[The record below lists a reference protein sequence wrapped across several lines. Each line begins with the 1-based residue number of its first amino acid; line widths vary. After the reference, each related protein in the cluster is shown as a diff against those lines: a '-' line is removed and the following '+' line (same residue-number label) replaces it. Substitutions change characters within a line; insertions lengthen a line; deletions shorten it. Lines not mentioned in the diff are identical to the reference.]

1 MNTITFWI
9 EAGRKVALP
18 QSILPAI
25 TAVCM
30 ASAVESFSL
39 ILGVLGVV
47 GVGLAHLGMNLFD
60 DYFDFRKKGAVGIRH
75 ELAGAGFR
83 ARLGKCTPILEGATN
98 ARGYLMAACTFC
110 GLAIL
115 LGLIIMYYR
124 GSGIWWF
131 IGIGGFL
138 GVFYAGYPFRLG
150 YHGMGEIVIGLMFGP
165 LLMSGVY
172 YAACGETSPS
182 VWIFSTAVGLLVANI
197 VYTHAIMDY
206 EPDKQIGKKTLAVLL
221 GNTKAMLTASALF
234 IFIPYC
240 LMGWAI
246 ATGVFPLTYLAV
258 FLTVPMAIAL
268 FSRLILF
275 TRNVKDE
282 DLTPHFWMGP
292 MENWKNIQAAG
303 IDWFMFRWLM
313 SRNLL
318 VLFCLIVCV
327 LSFF

>member
-1 MNTITFWI
+1 MNTITFWFQ
-9 EAGRKVALP
+9 AARKVALP

-30 ASAVESFSL
+30 ASAVNSFSL
-39 ILGVLGVV
+39 ALGVLGIV
-47 GVGLAHLGMNLFD
+47 GVALAHLGMNLFD

-75 ELAGAGFR
+75 DLAGAGFR
-83 ARLGKCTPILEGATN
+83 SRLGKCTPILEGETT
-98 ARGYLMAACTFC
+98 ARGYLIAACTFC

-115 LGLIIMYYR
+115 IGLIIIAYR
-124 GSGIWWF
+124 GSCIWWF

-150 YHGMGEIVIGLMFGP
+150 YHGLGEVVIGLMFGP
-165 LLMSGVY
+165 LLMGGVY
-172 YAACGETSPS
+172 YAACGETSPT
-182 VWIFSTAVGLLVANI
+182 VWILSASVGMLVANI

-206 EPDKQIGKKTLAVLL
+206 EPDRQIGKKTLAVLL
-221 GNTKAMLTASALF
+221 GNAKAMLTASALL
-234 IFIPYC
+234 IFLPYC
-240 LMGWAI
+240 MVGWAVVS
-246 ATGVFPLTYLAV
+246 GLFPETYLVV
-258 FLTVPMAIAL
+258 FITVPMAVAL

-282 DLTPHFWMGP
+282 DLTPRFWMGP
-292 MENWKNIQAAG
+292 MENWAQIKAGG

-318 VLFCLIVCV
+318 VLFCLIICV
-327 LSFF
+327 LSFI